1 MEFFYFKKDVEAAF
15 IKMMEAGK
23 LFTVNVDNDLL
34 WMGYLLSFPEGEER
48 QSHNCNAC
56 KSFIRHMGKAVS
68 IDPVTYEIK
77 TFWDDVHTPGY
88 EKTAADLAKLVKE
101 AAICN
106 IFMQDMNEFHGC
118 DHNIQRLPDGSTR
131 QWNHLYVNLP
141 VTYRFNER
149 TSHFSSL
156 AAFKGDVV
164 ARRGVFMRSL
174 TELKTEAV
182 ETVIDLIEDN
192 NLYRGSEFLK
202 NLQEFLNV
210 KKSVEGITNLE
221 NYCWLHYDNPIAKIR
236 NTAMGTLL
244 INLSDGMD
252 LERAIKAYENIM
264 APTNY
269 KRPNAIITKKQI
281 AEAQKKVE
289 ELGLVD
295 ALPRRHAQVEDISV
309 NDVLFVNRDTAKR
322 MIGGSMLDMLS
333 ADKPVNPKEFTKATE
348 ITIEQFLKD
357 ILPGS
362 TNVEALVENNHIP
375 NFVTLTAPVNKD
387 AGNLFKWNNNFAWVY
402 NGSVADSFKE
412 KVKAAGGNV
421 EGFMR
426 CSLHWFNYDDLDV
439 HVAEP
444 NGHEIYYG
452 NRRSYNTGGTL
463 DVDMNAGSG
472 KTRDAVENIV
482 WTDRSKLAPGR
493 YTVFVNQFN
502 KRENID
508 VGFEFEIEVD
518 GNLYKFAYD
527 KMVGQDSNIEVAYID
542 VDAHKNITIIPIL
555 PANPCTISV
564 PNISKFISLLYGIEE
579 EYISI
584 NTLKDPPANAK
595 IKVLVIVPI
604 ISFPIFIELLNK
616 SLNVILLLIL
626 FISNIDDEIDIA
638 TSITAPSDATK
649 IPVNINPLIFKPVSS
664 AIYIKLSA
672 SSIVIPDRLL
682 KSPNM

>member
-23 LFTVNVDNDLL
+23 LFIVNVDNDLL

-141 VTYRFNER
+141 ITYRFNSR
-149 TSHFSSL
+149 TSRFDSL

-202 NLQEFLNV
+202 SLQEFLNV

-244 INLSDGMD
+244 INLSEGMD
-252 LERAIKAYENIM
+252 LERAVKAYENIM

-362 TNVEALVENNHIP
+362 TNVEALVENTHIP

-439 HVAEP
+439 HVMEP
-444 NGHEIYYG
+444 SGNEIYYA
-452 NRRSYNTGGTL
+452 NRRSYKTGGTL

-482 WTDRSKLAPGR
+482 WTDRSNLTPGL

-518 GNLYKFAYD
+518 GELHKFAYD
-527 KMVGQDSNIEVAYID
+527 KVVKGNVTVAYID
-542 VDAHKNITIIPIL
+542 VSRNGITVSPVLPSNASYKSKNEWSIDTMKFQKVSCIMLSPNYWEGNSVGNKHYFFMIDGCK
-555 PANPCTISV
+555 NPDPVRGFFNEYLRADLEKDHRRVFEALASKAKTEYNDNQLSGLGFSV
-564 PNISKFISLLYGIEE
+564 SQRNELIVRVDNKTF
-579 EYISI
+579 
-584 NTLKDPPANAK
+584 K
-595 IKVLVIVPI
+595 IK
-604 ISFPIFIELLNK
+604 F
-616 SLNVILLLIL
+616 
-626 FISNIDDEIDIA
+626 
-638 TSITAPSDATK
+638 
-649 IPVNINPLIFKPVSS
+649 
-664 AIYIKLSA
+664 
-672 SSIVIPDRLL
+672 
-682 KSPNM
+682 

>member
-15 IKMMEAGK
+15 VKMMEAGK
-23 LFTVNVDNDLL
+23 LFIVNVDNDLL

-88 EKTAADLAKLVKE
+88 EKTAADLAQLVKE

-244 INLSDGMD
+244 INLSEGMD
-252 LERAIKAYENIM
+252 LERAVKAYETIM

-281 AEAQKKVE
+281 ADAQKKVE

-348 ITIEQFLKD
+348 ITIEQFLND

-362 TNVEALVENNHIP
+362 TNIEALVENNHIP

-439 HVAEP
+439 HVMEP
-444 NGHEIYYG
+444 NGREIYYG
-452 NRRSYNTGGTL
+452 NRHSYATGGQL
-463 DVDMNAGSG
+463 DVDMNAGGGTS
-472 KTRDAVENIV
+472 RDAVENIV

-493 YTVFVNQFN
+493 YTVWVNQFN
-502 KRENID
+502 RREHID

-518 GNLYKFAYD
+518 GELHKFAYD
-527 KMVGQDSNIEVAYID
+527 KAVYGNVTVAYID
-542 VDAHKNITIIPIL
+542 VSHKGITVSPVLSSNASYKSKTEWGIDTMKFQKVSCIMLSPNYWEGNSVGNKHYFFML
-555 PANPCTISV
+555 DGCKNPDPVRGFFNEYLRPDLEKEHRRVFEALASKAKTEYSDNQLSGLGFSV
-564 PNISKFISLLYGIEE
+564 SQRNELIVKVDNKTF
-579 EYISI
+579 
-584 NTLKDPPANAK
+584 K
-595 IKVLVIVPI
+595 IK
-604 ISFPIFIELLNK
+604 F
-616 SLNVILLLIL
+616 
-626 FISNIDDEIDIA
+626 
-638 TSITAPSDATK
+638 
-649 IPVNINPLIFKPVSS
+649 
-664 AIYIKLSA
+664 
-672 SSIVIPDRLL
+672 
-682 KSPNM
+682 

>member
-15 IKMMEAGK
+15 VKMMEAGK
-23 LFTVNVDNDLL
+23 LFIVNVDNDLL

-88 EKTAADLAKLVKE
+88 EKTASDLAKLVKE

-118 DHNIQRLPDGSTR
+118 DNNIQRLPDGSTR
-131 QWNHLYVNLP
+131 QWYHLYVNLP

-149 TSHFSSL
+149 TSRFSSL
-156 AAFKGDVV
+156 SAFKGDVV

-202 NLQEFLNV
+202 NLQEFLRV

-221 NYCWLHYDNPIAKIR
+221 NYCWLHWDNPVAKFR

-244 INLSDGMD
+244 INLSEGMD
-252 LERAIKAYENIM
+252 LERAVKAYETIM

-281 AEAQKKVE
+281 ADAQKKVE

-362 TNVEALVENNHIP
+362 TDVEVLVENNHIS

-439 HVAEP
+439 HVMEP
-444 NGHEIYYG
+444 NGREIYYG
-452 NRRSYNTGGTL
+452 NKRSYYTGGTL
-463 DVDMNAGSG
+463 DVDMNAGGGTS
-472 KTRDAVENIV
+472 RDAVENIV
-482 WTDRSKLAPGR
+482 WTDRSRLAPGR
-493 YTVFVNQFN
+493 YTVWVNQFN
-502 KRENID
+502 KRESID
-508 VGFEFEIEVD
+508 VGFEFEIEID
-518 GNLYKFAYD
+518 GELHKFAYD
-527 KMVGQDSNIEVAYID
+527 KVVSGNVTVAYID
-542 VDAHKNITIIPIL
+542 VSSNGITVSPVLSSNASYKSKTEWGIDTMKFQKVSCIMLSPNHWEGNSIGNKHYFFMLDGCKNPDPVRGFFNEYL
-555 PANPCTISV
+555 RADLEKDHRRV
-564 PNISKFISLLYGIEE
+564 FEALASKAKT
-579 EYISI
+579 EYSD
-584 NTLKDPPANAK
+584 NQLSGLGFSTTQRNELVVKVDNKTFK
-595 IKVLVIVPI
+595 IK
-604 ISFPIFIELLNK
+604 F
-616 SLNVILLLIL
+616 
-626 FISNIDDEIDIA
+626 
-638 TSITAPSDATK
+638 
-649 IPVNINPLIFKPVSS
+649 
-664 AIYIKLSA
+664 
-672 SSIVIPDRLL
+672 
-682 KSPNM
+682 

>member
-1 MEFFYFKKDVEAAF
+1 MEFYQFKKDVEAAF
-15 IKMMEAGK
+15 VKMMEAGK

-34 WMGYLLSFPEGEER
+34 WMGYLLSFPEGKER

-88 EKTAADLAKLVKE
+88 EKTAADLAELVK
-101 AAICN
+101 ATAIGN

-118 DHNIQRLPDGSTR
+118 DHNIQRLLDGNIR
-131 QWNHLYVNLP
+131 LWNHLYVDLP
-141 VTYRFNER
+141 TTYRFDHRRSNFA
-149 TSHFSSL
+149 TL

-164 ARRGVFMRSL
+164 ARRNVFFRSL
-174 TELKTEAV
+174 TELTTYAV
-182 ETVIDLIEDN
+182 ETVIDLINDN
-192 NLYRGSEFLK
+192 NLYRGAEFLK
-202 NLQEFLNV
+202 GLQEFLKV
-210 KKSVEGITNLE
+210 KQEVENLTNLE

-244 INLSDGMD
+244 INLSEGMD
-252 LERAIKAYENIM
+252 LERAVKAYENIM

-269 KRPNAIITKKQI
+269 KRPNAIITKKQV

-333 ADKPVNPKEFTKATE
+333 ADSPVNPKEFTKATE

-362 TNVEALVENNHIP
+362 SNVEVLVENNHIP

-426 CSLHWFNYDDLDV
+426 CSLHWFNYDDLDL
-439 HVAEP
+439 HVKEP
-444 NGHEIYYG
+444 DGNRIYYG
-452 NRRSYNTGGTL
+452 NKHSYHTGGHL

-472 KTRDAVENIV
+472 TSRDAVENIV
-482 WTDRSKLAPGR
+482 WTNRSKLAKGH
-493 YTVFVNQFN
+493 YTVLVNQFR
-502 KRENID
+502 KRESID
-508 VGFEFEIEVD
+508 VGFEFEIEINGD
-518 GNLYKFAYD
+518 LHKFAYN
-527 KMVGQDSNIEVAYID
+527 KPLKDSEDVVVAYID
-542 VDAHKNITIIPIL
+542 VTANDITISPVL
-555 PANPCTISV
+555 PANTSYKSKTEWGIDTMKFQKVSCIMLSPNYWEGNEVGNKHYFFMIDGCKNPDPVRGFFNEYLRPDLEKQHHRVFEALASKAKTEYNDNQLSGLGFSISQRNELV
-564 PNISKFISLLYGIEE
+564 VKVDNKPF
-579 EYISI
+579 
-584 NTLKDPPANAK
+584 K
-595 IKVLVIVPI
+595 IK
-604 ISFPIFIELLNK
+604 F
-616 SLNVILLLIL
+616 
-626 FISNIDDEIDIA
+626 
-638 TSITAPSDATK
+638 
-649 IPVNINPLIFKPVSS
+649 
-664 AIYIKLSA
+664 
-672 SSIVIPDRLL
+672 
-682 KSPNM
+682 

>member
-15 IKMMEAGK
+15 VKMMEAGK

-56 KSFIRHMGKAVS
+56 KSFIRHMGKAVC

-141 VTYRFNER
+141 ITYRFNSR
-149 TSHFSSL
+149 TSRFDSL
-156 AAFKGDVV
+156 AAFKGDVY
-164 ARRGVFMRSL
+164 ARRTVFHRSL

-202 NLQEFLNV
+202 SLQEFLKV

-221 NYCWLHYDNPIAKIR
+221 NYCWLHCDNPIAKIR

-244 INLSDGMD
+244 INLSEGMD
-252 LERAIKAYENIM
+252 LERAVKAYETIM

-362 TNVEALVENNHIP
+362 TNVEALVENNHIS

-387 AGNLFKWNNNFAWVY
+387 TGNLFKWNNNFAWVY

-426 CSLHWFNYDDLDV
+426 CSLHWFNFDDLDV
-439 HVAEP
+439 HVMEP
-444 NGHEIYYG
+444 NGHEIYYA
-452 NRRSYNTGGTL
+452 NRRSYITGGTL

-482 WTDRSKLAPGR
+482 WTDRSRLAPGR
-493 YTVFVNQFN
+493 YTVWVNQFN
-502 KRENID
+502 RREHID

-518 GNLYKFAYD
+518 GELHKFAYD
-527 KMVGQDSNIEVAYID
+527 KAVYGNVTIAYID
-542 VDAHKNITIIPIL
+542 VSRNGITVSPVLSSNASYKSKTEWSIDTMKFQKVSCIMLSPNYWEGNSIGNKHYFFMLDGCKNPDPVRGFFNEYL
-555 PANPCTISV
+555 RPDLEKQHHRVFEALA
-564 PNISKFISLLYGIEE
+564 SKAKT
-579 EYISI
+579 EYSDNQLSGLGFSSTQRNELIVKVD
-584 NTLKDPPANAK
+584 NKTFK
-595 IKVLVIVPI
+595 IK
-604 ISFPIFIELLNK
+604 F
-616 SLNVILLLIL
+616 
-626 FISNIDDEIDIA
+626 
-638 TSITAPSDATK
+638 
-649 IPVNINPLIFKPVSS
+649 
-664 AIYIKLSA
+664 
-672 SSIVIPDRLL
+672 
-682 KSPNM
+682 

>member
-23 LFTVNVDNDLL
+23 LFIVNVDNDLL

-141 VTYRFNER
+141 VTYRFNSR
-149 TSHFSSL
+149 TSRFDSL
-156 AAFKGDVV
+156 ASFKGDVV
-164 ARRGVFMRSL
+164 ARRNVFYRSL
-174 TELKTEAV
+174 SELKSEAV

-192 NLYRGSEFLK
+192 NLYRGAEFLK
-202 NLQEFLNV
+202 SLQEFLRV
-210 KKSVEGITNLE
+210 KNQVTFTNLE
-221 NYCWLHYDNPIAKIR
+221 NLCWLHWDSPVAKIR

-244 INLSDGMD
+244 INLSEGMD
-252 LERAIKAYENIM
+252 LERAVKAYETIM

-281 AEAQKKVE
+281 AQAQKTVE

-348 ITIEQFLKD
+348 VTIEQFLKD

-362 TNVEALVENNHIP
+362 TNIEALVENNHIS

-439 HVAEP
+439 HVMEP
-444 NGHEIYYG
+444 NGREIYYG
-452 NRRSYNTGGTL
+452 NKRSYTTGGTL
-463 DVDMNAGSG
+463 DVDMNAGGGTS
-472 KTRDAVENIV
+472 RDAVENIV
-482 WTDRSKLAPGR
+482 WTDRSRLAPGR
-493 YTVFVNQFN
+493 YTVWVNQFN
-502 KRENID
+502 KRESID

-518 GNLYKFAYD
+518 GELHKFAYD
-527 KMVGQDSNIEVAYID
+527 KVVSGNVTVAYID
-542 VDAHKNITIIPIL
+542 VSSNGITVSPVLSSNASYKSKTEWGIDTMKFQKVSCIMLSPNYWEGNNVGNKHYFFMLDGCKNPDPVRGFFNEYL
-555 PANPCTISV
+555 RSDLEKQHHRVFEALA
-564 PNISKFISLLYGIEE
+564 SKAKT
-579 EYISI
+579 EYSDNQLSGLGFSSTQRNELIVKVD
-584 NTLKDPPANAK
+584 NKTFK
-595 IKVLVIVPI
+595 IK
-604 ISFPIFIELLNK
+604 F
-616 SLNVILLLIL
+616 
-626 FISNIDDEIDIA
+626 
-638 TSITAPSDATK
+638 
-649 IPVNINPLIFKPVSS
+649 
-664 AIYIKLSA
+664 
-672 SSIVIPDRLL
+672 
-682 KSPNM
+682 

>member
-23 LFTVNVDNDLL
+23 LFIVNVDNDLL
-34 WMGYLLSFPEGEER
+34 WMGYLLSFPEGEVR

-77 TFWDDVHTPGY
+77 TFWDDVHTPGF

-101 AAICN
+101 ATICN

-118 DHNIQRLPDGSTR
+118 DNNIQRLPDGSTR
-131 QWNHLYVNLP
+131 QWHHLYVNLP
-141 VTYRFNER
+141 ANYRFNER

-156 AAFKGDVV
+156 SAFKGDVV

-202 NLQEFLNV
+202 SLQEFLRV

-244 INLSDGMD
+244 INLSEGMD
-252 LERAIKAYENIM
+252 LERAVKAYENIM

-281 AEAQKKVE
+281 ADAQKKVE

-309 NDVLFVNRDTAKR
+309 NDVLFVNRDTAKK

-333 ADKPVNPKEFTKATE
+333 ADKPVNPKEFTKAAE

-439 HVAEP
+439 HVTEP
-444 NGHEIYYG
+444 NGHEIYYA
-452 NRRSYNTGGTL
+452 NRRSYTTGGTL

-482 WTDRSKLAPGR
+482 WTDRSKLTPGR

-508 VGFEFEIEVD
+508 VGFEFEIEID
-518 GNLYKFAYD
+518 GELHKFAYD
-527 KMVGQDSNIEVAYID
+527 KVVSGNVTVAYID
-542 VDAHKNITIIPIL
+542 VSRKGITVSPVLSSNASYKSKTEWGIDTMKFQKVSCIMLSPNHWEGNSIGNKHYFFMLDGCKNPDPVRGFFNEYL
-555 PANPCTISV
+555 RADLEKDHRRV
-564 PNISKFISLLYGIEE
+564 FEALASKAKT
-579 EYISI
+579 EYSDNQLSGLGFSSTQRNELIVKVD
-584 NTLKDPPANAK
+584 NKTFK
-595 IKVLVIVPI
+595 IK
-604 ISFPIFIELLNK
+604 F
-616 SLNVILLLIL
+616 
-626 FISNIDDEIDIA
+626 
-638 TSITAPSDATK
+638 
-649 IPVNINPLIFKPVSS
+649 
-664 AIYIKLSA
+664 
-672 SSIVIPDRLL
+672 
-682 KSPNM
+682 

>member
-15 IKMMEAGK
+15 VKMMEAGK
-23 LFTVNVDNDLL
+23 LFIVNVDNDLL
-34 WMGYLLSFPEGEER
+34 WMGYLLSFPEEKR
-48 QSHNCNAC
+48 QEHNCNAC

-141 VTYRFNER
+141 VTYRFNSR
-149 TSHFSSL
+149 TSRFDSL

-202 NLQEFLNV
+202 SLQEFLNV
-210 KKSVEGITNLE
+210 KKSVEGIANLE

-244 INLSDGMD
+244 INLSEGMD
-252 LERAIKAYENIM
+252 LERAVKAYENIM

-362 TNVEALVENNHIP
+362 TNVEALVENNHIS

-439 HVAEP
+439 HVMEP

-493 YTVFVNQFN
+493 YTVWVNQFN

-518 GNLYKFAYD
+518 GELHKFAYD
-527 KMVGQDSNIEVAYID
+527 KIVKGNVTVAYID
-542 VDAHKNITIIPIL
+542 VSRKGITVSPVLPSNASYKSKTEWGIDTMKFQKVSCIMLSPNHWEGNSVGNKHYFFMLDGCKNPDPVRGFFNEYL
-555 PANPCTISV
+555 RADLEKDHRRV
-564 PNISKFISLLYGIEE
+564 FEALASKAKT
-579 EYISI
+579 EYSDNQLSGLGFS
-584 NTLKDPPANAK
+584 NTQRNELVVKVDNKTFK
-595 IKVLVIVPI
+595 IK
-604 ISFPIFIELLNK
+604 F
-616 SLNVILLLIL
+616 
-626 FISNIDDEIDIA
+626 
-638 TSITAPSDATK
+638 
-649 IPVNINPLIFKPVSS
+649 
-664 AIYIKLSA
+664 
-672 SSIVIPDRLL
+672 
-682 KSPNM
+682 

>member
-15 IKMMEAGK
+15 VKMMEAGK
-23 LFTVNVDNDLL
+23 LFIVNVDNDLL
-34 WMGYLLSFPEGEER
+34 WMGYLLSFQEGEER

-106 IFMQDMNEFHGC
+106 IFMQDINEFHGC

-131 QWNHLYVNLP
+131 QWNHLYIDLP
-141 VTYRFNER
+141 RHYRFNSR
-149 TSHFSSL
+149 TSDFHSL
-156 AAFKGDVV
+156 AALKGEVV

-202 NLQEFLNV
+202 NLQEFLKV

-244 INLSDGMD
+244 INLSEGMD
-252 LERAIKAYENIM
+252 LERAVKAYETIM

-269 KRPNAIITKKQI
+269 KRPNALISKRQI
-281 AEAQKKVE
+281 AEAQKKIE

-439 HVAEP
+439 HVLEP
-444 NGHEIYYG
+444 SGREIYYG
-452 NRRSYNTGGTL
+452 NRRSYNTGGEL

-472 KTRDAVENIV
+472 KTRDAVENII
-482 WTDRSKLAPGR
+482 WTDRSRLAPGR
-493 YTVFVNQFN
+493 YTVWVNQFN
-502 KRENID
+502 RREHID

-518 GNLYKFAYD
+518 GELHKFAYD
-527 KMVGQDSNIEVAYID
+527 KAVYGNVTVAYID
-542 VDAHKNITIIPIL
+542 VSHKGITVSPVLSSNASYKSKTEWSIDTMKFQKVSCIMLSPNYWEGNSIGNKHYFFML
-555 PANPCTISV
+555 DGCKNPDPV
-564 PNISKFISLLYGIEE
+564 RGFFNEYLRPDLEKQHHRVFEALASKAKT
-579 EYISI
+579 EYSDNQLSGLGFSSTQRNELIVKVD
-584 NTLKDPPANAK
+584 NKTFK
-595 IKVLVIVPI
+595 IK
-604 ISFPIFIELLNK
+604 F
-616 SLNVILLLIL
+616 
-626 FISNIDDEIDIA
+626 
-638 TSITAPSDATK
+638 
-649 IPVNINPLIFKPVSS
+649 
-664 AIYIKLSA
+664 
-672 SSIVIPDRLL
+672 
-682 KSPNM
+682 

>member
-15 IKMMEAGK
+15 VKMMEAGK
-23 LFTVNVDNDLL
+23 LFIVNVDNDLL
-34 WMGYLLSFPEGEER
+34 WMGYLLSFPESER
-48 QSHNCNAC
+48 QVHNCNAC

-106 IFMQDMNEFHGC
+106 IFMQDINEFHGC

-131 QWNHLYVNLP
+131 QWNHLYVDLP
-141 VTYRFNER
+141 RHYRFNSR
-149 TSHFSSL
+149 TSDFHSL
-156 AAFKGDVV
+156 AALKGEVV

-244 INLSDGMD
+244 INLSEGMD
-252 LERAIKAYENIM
+252 LERAVKAYETIM

-269 KRPNAIITKKQI
+269 KRPNALITKKQI
-281 AEAQKKVE
+281 AQAQKTVE

-295 ALPRRHAQVEDISV
+295 ALPRRHAQVEDISI

-362 TNVEALVENNHIP
+362 TNIEALVENNHIS

-412 KVKAAGGNV
+412 KIKAAGGNI

-426 CSLHWFNYDDLDV
+426 CSLHWFNYDDLDL
-439 HVAEP
+439 HVKEP
-444 NGHEIYYG
+444 NGNHIYYSH
-452 NRRSYNTGGTL
+452 RTSTTTGGRL
-463 DVDMNAGSG
+463 DVDMNAGGGVS
-472 KTRDAVENIV
+472 RDAVENVV
-482 WTDRSKLAPGR
+482 WTDRSRLTPGR
-493 YTVFVNQFN
+493 YQVFVHQFR
-502 KRENID
+502 KRESID
-508 VGFEFEIEVD
+508 GGFEFEIEVD

-542 VDAHKNITIIPIL
+542 VDIHKNITVIPIL
-555 PANPCTISV
+555 PANASYKSKTEWSIDTMKFQKVSCIMLSPNYWEGNSV
-564 PNISKFISLLYGIEE
+564 GNKHYFFMIDGCKNPDPVRGFFNEYLRPDLEKQHHRVFEALASKAKT
-579 EYISI
+579 EYSDNQLSGLGFSSTQRNELIVKVD
-584 NTLKDPPANAK
+584 NKTFK
-595 IKVLVIVPI
+595 IK
-604 ISFPIFIELLNK
+604 F
-616 SLNVILLLIL
+616 
-626 FISNIDDEIDIA
+626 
-638 TSITAPSDATK
+638 
-649 IPVNINPLIFKPVSS
+649 
-664 AIYIKLSA
+664 
-672 SSIVIPDRLL
+672 
-682 KSPNM
+682 

>member
-15 IKMMEAGK
+15 VKMMEAGK
-23 LFTVNVDNDLL
+23 LFIVNVDNDLL
-34 WMGYLLSFPEGEER
+34 WIGYLLSFPEGEER

-88 EKTAADLAKLVKE
+88 EKTASDLAKLVKE

-118 DHNIQRLPDGSTR
+118 DNNIQRLPDGSTR
-131 QWNHLYVNLP
+131 QWYHLYVNLP

-149 TSHFSSL
+149 TSRFSSL
-156 AAFKGDVV
+156 SAFKGDVV

-202 NLQEFLNV
+202 NLQEFLRV

-221 NYCWLHYDNPIAKIR
+221 NYCWLHWDNPVAKFR

-244 INLSDGMD
+244 INLSEGMD
-252 LERAIKAYENIM
+252 LERAVKAYETIM

-281 AEAQKKVE
+281 ADAQKKVE

-362 TNVEALVENNHIP
+362 TNVEALVENNHIS

-439 HVAEP
+439 HVMEP
-444 NGHEIYYG
+444 NGREIYYG
-452 NRRSYNTGGTL
+452 NKRSYYTGGTL
-463 DVDMNAGSG
+463 DVDMNAGGGTS
-472 KTRDAVENIV
+472 RDAVENIV
-482 WTDRSKLAPGR
+482 WTDRSRLAPGR
-493 YTVFVNQFN
+493 YTVWVNQFN
-502 KRENID
+502 KRESID
-508 VGFEFEIEVD
+508 VGFEFEIEID
-518 GNLYKFAYD
+518 GELHKFAYD
-527 KMVGQDSNIEVAYID
+527 KVVSGNVTVAYID
-542 VDAHKNITIIPIL
+542 VSSNGITVSPVLSSNASYKSKTEWGIDTMKFQKVSCIMLSPNHWEGNSIGNKHYFFMLDGCKNPDPVRGFFNEYL
-555 PANPCTISV
+555 RADLEKDHRRV
-564 PNISKFISLLYGIEE
+564 FEALASKAKT
-579 EYISI
+579 EYSD
-584 NTLKDPPANAK
+584 NQLSGLGFSTTQRNELVVKVDNKTFK
-595 IKVLVIVPI
+595 IK
-604 ISFPIFIELLNK
+604 F
-616 SLNVILLLIL
+616 
-626 FISNIDDEIDIA
+626 
-638 TSITAPSDATK
+638 
-649 IPVNINPLIFKPVSS
+649 
-664 AIYIKLSA
+664 
-672 SSIVIPDRLL
+672 
-682 KSPNM
+682 

>member
-1 MEFFYFKKDVEAAF
+1 MEFYQFKKDVEAAF
-15 IKMMEAGK
+15 VKMMEAGK

-34 WMGYLLSFPEGEER
+34 WMSYLLSFPEENG
-48 QSHNCNAC
+48 QVHNCNAC

-88 EKTAADLAKLVKE
+88 EKTAADLAELVK
-101 AAICN
+101 ATAISN

-131 QWNHLYVNLP
+131 QWNHLYVDLP
-141 VTYRFNER
+141 ITYRFNSR
-149 TSHFSSL
+149 TSPFGSL

-164 ARRGVFMRSL
+164 ARRNVFFRSL

-182 ETVIDLIEDN
+182 ETIIDLINDN
-192 NLYRGSEFLK
+192 NLYRGAEFLK
-202 NLQEFLNV
+202 GLQEFLKV
-210 KKSVEGITNLE
+210 KQEVENLTNLE

-244 INLSDGMD
+244 INLSEGMD
-252 LERAIKAYENIM
+252 LERAIKAYEAIM

-281 AEAQKKVE
+281 ALAQKTVE

-309 NDVLFVNRDTAKR
+309 NDVLFVNRDAAKR
-322 MIGGSMLDMLS
+322 MIGGSVLDILA
-333 ADKPVNPKEFTKATE
+333 ADKPVNPKEFNKATE
-348 ITIEQFLKD
+348 VTIEQFLKD

-362 TNVEALVENNHIP
+362 TNVEALVENNHIS

-421 EGFMR
+421 DGFMR

-439 HVAEP
+439 HVMEP
-444 NGHEIYYG
+444 NGREIYYG
-452 NRRSYNTGGTL
+452 SRHSYYTGGHL

-472 KTRDAVENIV
+472 QTRDAVENIV
-482 WTDRSKLAPGR
+482 WTNRSKLANGR
-493 YTVFVNQFN
+493 YTVYVNQFR
-502 KRENID
+502 KRESID
-508 VGFEFEIEVD
+508 VGFEFEIEINGD
-518 GNLYKFAYD
+518 LHKFAYD
-527 KMVGQDSNIEVAYID
+527 KAVQGNVTVAYID
-542 VDAHKNITIIPIL
+542 VTANDITISPVL
-555 PANPCTISV
+555 PANASYKSKTEWGIDTMKFQKVSCIMLSPNYWEGNAVGNKHYFFMLDGCKNPDPVRGFFNEYLRPDLEKQHHRVFEALASKAKTEYNDNQLSGLGFSV
-564 PNISKFISLLYGIEE
+564 SQRNELVVKVDNKTF
-579 EYISI
+579 
-584 NTLKDPPANAK
+584 K
-595 IKVLVIVPI
+595 IK
-604 ISFPIFIELLNK
+604 F
-616 SLNVILLLIL
+616 
-626 FISNIDDEIDIA
+626 
-638 TSITAPSDATK
+638 
-649 IPVNINPLIFKPVSS
+649 
-664 AIYIKLSA
+664 
-672 SSIVIPDRLL
+672 
-682 KSPNM
+682 

>member
-15 IKMMEAGK
+15 VKMIEAGK

-34 WMGYLLSFPEGEER
+34 WMGYLLSFPEENR
-48 QSHNCNAC
+48 QEHNCNAC

-141 VTYRFNER
+141 ITYRFNSR
-149 TSHFSSL
+149 TSRFDSL

-192 NLYRGSEFLK
+192 NLYRGNDFLK
-202 NLQEFLNV
+202 SLQEFLRV

-244 INLSDGMD
+244 INLSEGMD
-252 LERAIKAYENIM
+252 LERAVKAYENIM

-281 AEAQKKVE
+281 ADAQKKVE

-362 TNVEALVENNHIP
+362 TNVEALVENNHIS

-426 CSLHWFNYDDLDV
+426 CSLHWFNFDDLDV

-518 GNLYKFAYD
+518 GELHKFAYD
-527 KMVGQDSNIEVAYID
+527 KVVKGNVTVAYID
-542 VDAHKNITIIPIL
+542 VSRKGITVSPVLPSNASYKSKTEWGIDTMKFQKVSCIMLSPNYWEGNSVGNKHYFFMLDGCKNPDPVRGFFNEYLRADLEKDHRRVFEALASKAKTEYSDNQL
-555 PANPCTISV
+555 SGLGFSV
-564 PNISKFISLLYGIEE
+564 SQRNELIVKVDNKTF
-579 EYISI
+579 
-584 NTLKDPPANAK
+584 K
-595 IKVLVIVPI
+595 IK
-604 ISFPIFIELLNK
+604 F
-616 SLNVILLLIL
+616 
-626 FISNIDDEIDIA
+626 
-638 TSITAPSDATK
+638 
-649 IPVNINPLIFKPVSS
+649 
-664 AIYIKLSA
+664 
-672 SSIVIPDRLL
+672 
-682 KSPNM
+682 

>member
-15 IKMMEAGK
+15 VKMMEAGK
-23 LFTVNVDNDLL
+23 LFIVNVDNDLL
-34 WMGYLLSFPEGEER
+34 WMGYLLSFQEGEER

-88 EKTAADLAKLVKE
+88 EKAAADLAKLVKE

-164 ARRGVFMRSL
+164 SRRGVFVRSL

-202 NLQEFLNV
+202 SLQEFLNV

-244 INLSDGMD
+244 INLSEGMD
-252 LERAIKAYENIM
+252 LERAVRAYETIM

-269 KRPNAIITKKQI
+269 KRPNAIISKKQI
-281 AEAQKKVE
+281 AQAQKTVE

-362 TNVEALVENNHIP
+362 TNVEALVENTHIP

-412 KVKAAGGNV
+412 KVKAAGGNI

-426 CSLHWFNYDDLDV
+426 CSLHWFNYDDLDL
-439 HVAEP
+439 HVKEP
-444 NGHEIYYG
+444 RGSHIYFSHKLSG
-452 NRRSYNTGGTL
+452 LTGGRL
-463 DVDMNAGSG
+463 DVDMNAGGG
-472 KTRDAVENIV
+472 KSRDAVENIV
-482 WTDRSKLAPGR
+482 WTDRSRLVQGR
-493 YTVFVNQFN
+493 YQVFVHQYH
-502 KRENID
+502 KRESID
-508 VGFEFEIEVD
+508 GGFEFEIEVD

-527 KMVGQDSNIEVAYID
+527 KMVGEGSNIEVAYID
-542 VDAHKNITIIPIL
+542 VDSNGNITVVPIL
-555 PANPCTISV
+555 PANASYKSKTEWSIDTMKFQKVSCIMLS
-564 PNISKFISLLYGIEE
+564 PNYWEGNATGNKHYFFMLDGCKNPDPVRGFFNEYLRPDLEKQHHRVFEALASKAKT
-579 EYISI
+579 EYSDNQLSGLGFSSTQRNELIVKVD
-584 NTLKDPPANAK
+584 NKTFK
-595 IKVLVIVPI
+595 IK
-604 ISFPIFIELLNK
+604 F
-616 SLNVILLLIL
+616 
-626 FISNIDDEIDIA
+626 
-638 TSITAPSDATK
+638 
-649 IPVNINPLIFKPVSS
+649 
-664 AIYIKLSA
+664 
-672 SSIVIPDRLL
+672 
-682 KSPNM
+682 

>member
-15 IKMMEAGK
+15 IKMMKAGK
-23 LFTVNVDNDLL
+23 LFIVNVDNNLL
-34 WMGYLLSFPEGEER
+34 WMGYLLSFPEENR
-48 QSHNCNAC
+48 QEHNCNAC

-141 VTYRFNER
+141 VTYRFNSR
-149 TSHFSSL
+149 TSRFDSL

-202 NLQEFLNV
+202 SLQEFLKV
-210 KKSVEGITNLE
+210 KKSVEGIANLE

-244 INLSDGMD
+244 INLSEGMD
-252 LERAIKAYENIM
+252 LERAVKAYENIM

-269 KRPNAIITKKQI
+269 KRPNALITKKQI
-281 AEAQKKVE
+281 ADAQKKVE

-333 ADKPVNPKEFTKATE
+333 ADKPVNPKEFTKAAE

-357 ILPGS
+357 VLPGS
-362 TNVEALVENNHIP
+362 TNIEVLVENNHIP

-387 AGNLFKWNNNFAWVY
+387 AGKLFKWNNNFAWVY

-439 HVAEP
+439 HVTEP
-444 NGHEIYYG
+444 NGHEIYYA
-452 NRRSYNTGGTL
+452 NRRSYITGGTL

-482 WTDRSKLAPGR
+482 WTDRSKLVPGR

-518 GNLYKFAYD
+518 GELHKFAYD
-527 KMVGQDSNIEVAYID
+527 KVVKGNVTVAYID
-542 VDAHKNITIIPIL
+542 VSRNGITVSPVLPSNASYKSKTEWSIDTMKFQKVSCIMLSPNHWEGNSVGNKHYFFMLDGCKNPDPVRGFFNEYL
-555 PANPCTISV
+555 RADLEKEHRRV
-564 PNISKFISLLYGIEE
+564 FEALASKAKA
-579 EYISI
+579 EYSDNQLSGLGFSSTQRNELIVKVD
-584 NTLKDPPANAK
+584 NKTFK
-595 IKVLVIVPI
+595 IK
-604 ISFPIFIELLNK
+604 F
-616 SLNVILLLIL
+616 
-626 FISNIDDEIDIA
+626 
-638 TSITAPSDATK
+638 
-649 IPVNINPLIFKPVSS
+649 
-664 AIYIKLSA
+664 
-672 SSIVIPDRLL
+672 
-682 KSPNM
+682 

>member
-1 MEFFYFKKDVEAAF
+1 MEFYQFKKDVEAAF
-15 IKMMEAGK
+15 IKMMEASK
-23 LFTVNVDNDLL
+23 LFVVNVDNDLL
-34 WMGYLLSFPEGEER
+34 WMGYLLSFPEGAER
-48 QSHNCNAC
+48 QVHNCNAC

-77 TFWDDVHTPGY
+77 TFWDDVHSPGF

-141 VTYRFNER
+141 ATYRFNSR
-149 TSHFSSL
+149 TSRFDSL

-164 ARRGVFMRSL
+164 ARRNVFMRSL

-202 NLQEFLNV
+202 GLQEFLRV
-210 KKSVEGITNLE
+210 KKATEGLANLD

-244 INLSDGMD
+244 INLSEGME
-252 LERAIKAYENIM
+252 LERAVKAYETIM

-348 ITIEQFLKD
+348 VTIEQFLKD

-362 TNVEALVENNHIP
+362 TNVEALVENNHVP

-387 AGNLFKWNNNFAWVY
+387 AGNLFKWNNNFAWTY

-439 HVAEP
+439 HVKEP
-444 NGHEIYYG
+444 NGREIYYG
-452 NRRSYNTGGTL
+452 DKRSYTTGGTL

-482 WTDRSKLAPGR
+482 WTDRSRLAPGR
-493 YTVFVNQFN
+493 YTVWVNQFN
-502 KRENID
+502 KREGID
-508 VGFEFEIEVD
+508 VGFEFEIEID
-518 GNLYKFAYD
+518 GELHKFAYD
-527 KMVGQDSNIEVAYID
+527 KAVQGNVTVAYID
-542 VDAHKNITIIPIL
+542 VSRNGITVSPVLPSNASYKSKTEWSIDTMKFQKVSCIMLSPNHWEGNEVGNKHYFFMLDGCKNPDPVRGFFNEYL
-555 PANPCTISV
+555 RADLEKDHRRV
-564 PNISKFISLLYGIEE
+564 FEALASKAKT
-579 EYISI
+579 EYSD
-584 NTLKDPPANAK
+584 NQLSGLGFSSTQRNELVVKVDNKVFK
-595 IKVLVIVPI
+595 IK
-604 ISFPIFIELLNK
+604 F
-616 SLNVILLLIL
+616 
-626 FISNIDDEIDIA
+626 
-638 TSITAPSDATK
+638 
-649 IPVNINPLIFKPVSS
+649 
-664 AIYIKLSA
+664 
-672 SSIVIPDRLL
+672 
-682 KSPNM
+682 

>member
-15 IKMMEAGK
+15 VKMMEAGK
-23 LFTVNVDNDLL
+23 LFIVNVDNDLL

-56 KSFIRHMGKAVS
+56 KSFIQHMGKAVR

-88 EKTAADLAKLVKE
+88 EKTAADLAELVKE
-101 AAICN
+101 AAISN

-141 VTYRFNER
+141 VTYRFNSR
-149 TSHFSSL
+149 TSPFGSL

-164 ARRGVFMRSL
+164 ARRNVFFRSL

-182 ETVIDLIEDN
+182 ETVIDLINDN
-192 NLYRGSEFLK
+192 NLYRGAEFLK
-202 NLQEFLNV
+202 GLQEFLKV
-210 KKSVEGITNLE
+210 KQEVENLINLE

-244 INLSDGMD
+244 INLSEGMD
-252 LERAIKAYENIM
+252 LERAVKAYEAIM

-281 AEAQKKVE
+281 ALAQKTVE

-333 ADKPVNPKEFTKATE
+333 ADKPVNPKEFTKAAE
-348 ITIEQFLKD
+348 VTIEQFLKD

-362 TNVEALVENNHIP
+362 TNVEVLVENTHVS
-375 NFVTLTAPVNKD
+375 NFVTLTAPVNKN

-421 EGFMR
+421 DGFMR

-439 HVAEP
+439 HVMEP
-444 NGHEIYYG
+444 NGREIYYG
-452 NRRSYNTGGTL
+452 NKHSYYTGGQL

-482 WTDRSKLAPGR
+482 WTDRSKLAKGR
-493 YTVFVNQFN
+493 YTVFVNQFH
-502 KRENID
+502 KREGID
-508 VGFEFEIEVD
+508 VGFEFEIEINGD
-518 GNLYKFAYD
+518 LHKFAYD
-527 KMVGQDSNIEVAYID
+527 KAVQGNVTVAYID
-542 VDAHKNITIIPIL
+542 VSRNGITVSPVLSSNASYKSKTEWGIDTMKFQKVSCIMLSPNYWEGNAVGNKHYFFMLDGCKNPDPVRGFFNEYLRPDLEKQHHRVFEALASKVKTEYNDNQL
-555 PANPCTISV
+555 SGLGFSV
-564 PNISKFISLLYGIEE
+564 SQRNELVVKVDNKTF
-579 EYISI
+579 
-584 NTLKDPPANAK
+584 K
-595 IKVLVIVPI
+595 IK
-604 ISFPIFIELLNK
+604 F
-616 SLNVILLLIL
+616 
-626 FISNIDDEIDIA
+626 
-638 TSITAPSDATK
+638 
-649 IPVNINPLIFKPVSS
+649 
-664 AIYIKLSA
+664 
-672 SSIVIPDRLL
+672 
-682 KSPNM
+682 

>member
-15 IKMMEAGK
+15 VKMMEAGK
-23 LFTVNVDNDLL
+23 LFIVNVDNDLL
-34 WMGYLLSFPEGEER
+34 WMGYLLSFPEEKR
-48 QSHNCNAC
+48 QEHNCNAC

-118 DHNIQRLPDGSTR
+118 DNNIQRLPDGSTR
-131 QWNHLYVNLP
+131 QWHHLYVNLP
-141 VTYRFNER
+141 ATYRFNSR
-149 TSHFSSL
+149 TSRFDSL

-192 NLYRGSEFLK
+192 NLYRGDEFLK
-202 NLQEFLNV
+202 SLQEFLRV

-221 NYCWLHYDNPIAKIR
+221 NYCWLHCDNPIAKIR

-252 LERAIKAYENIM
+252 LERAVKAYETIM

-348 ITIEQFLKD
+348 VTIEQFLKD

-439 HVAEP
+439 HVLEP
-444 NGHEIYYG
+444 NGHEIYYA
-452 NRRSYNTGGTL
+452 NRRSYTTGGTL

-482 WTDRSKLAPGR
+482 WTDRSNLAPGR
-493 YTVFVNQFN
+493 YTVFVHQFT

-508 VGFEFEIEVD
+508 VGFEFEIEID
-518 GNLYKFAYD
+518 GELHKFAYD
-527 KMVGQDSNIEVAYID
+527 KAVKGNVTVAYID
-542 VDAHKNITIIPIL
+542 VSRKGITVSPVLPSNASYKSKTEWGIDTMKFQKVSCIMLSPNHWEGNNVGNKHYFFMLDGCKNPDPVRGFFNEYLRADLEKDHRRVFEALASKAKTEYNDNQL
-555 PANPCTISV
+555 SGLGFSV
-564 PNISKFISLLYGIEE
+564 SQRNELIVKVDNKTF
-579 EYISI
+579 
-584 NTLKDPPANAK
+584 K
-595 IKVLVIVPI
+595 IK
-604 ISFPIFIELLNK
+604 F
-616 SLNVILLLIL
+616 
-626 FISNIDDEIDIA
+626 
-638 TSITAPSDATK
+638 
-649 IPVNINPLIFKPVSS
+649 
-664 AIYIKLSA
+664 
-672 SSIVIPDRLL
+672 
-682 KSPNM
+682 

>member
-15 IKMMEAGK
+15 IKMMKAGK

-34 WMGYLLSFPEGEER
+34 WMGYLLSFPEGEVR

-149 TSHFSSL
+149 TSRFDSL

-192 NLYRGSEFLK
+192 NLYRGDEFLK
-202 NLQEFLNV
+202 SLQEFLKV
-210 KKSVEGITNLE
+210 KKSVEGIANLE
-221 NYCWLHYDNPIAKIR
+221 NYCWLHCDNPIAKIR

-244 INLSDGMD
+244 INLSEGMD
-252 LERAIKAYENIM
+252 LERAVKAYENIM

-269 KRPNAIITKKQI
+269 KRPNALITKKQI
-281 AEAQKKVE
+281 AQAQKTVE

-348 ITIEQFLKD
+348 VTIEQFLKD

-412 KVKAAGGNV
+412 KVKAAGGNI

-426 CSLHWFNYDDLDV
+426 CSLHWFNYDDLDL
-439 HVAEP
+439 HVKEP
-444 NGHEIYYG
+444 KGSHIYFSHRLSG
-452 NRRSYNTGGTL
+452 LTGGRL
-463 DVDMNAGSG
+463 DVDMNAGGG
-472 KTRDAVENIV
+472 KSRDAVENIV
-482 WTDRSKLAPGR
+482 WTDRSKLVPGR
-493 YTVFVNQFN
+493 YQVFVHQYH
-502 KRENID
+502 KRESID
-508 VGFEFEIEVD
+508 GGFEFEIEVD

-527 KMVGQDSNIEVAYID
+527 KMVGQGSNIEVAYID
-542 VDAHKNITIIPIL
+542 VDANKNITVVPIL
-555 PANPCTISV
+555 S
-564 PNISKFISLLYGIEE
+564 
-579 EYISI
+579 
-584 NTLKDPPANAK
+584 ANASYKSKTEWSIDTMKFQKVSCIMLSPNYWEGNNVGNKHYFFMLDGCKNPDPVRGFFNEYLRADLEKDHRRVFEALASKAKTEYSDNQLSGLGFSNTQRNELIVKVDNKTFK
-595 IKVLVIVPI
+595 IK
-604 ISFPIFIELLNK
+604 F
-616 SLNVILLLIL
+616 
-626 FISNIDDEIDIA
+626 
-638 TSITAPSDATK
+638 
-649 IPVNINPLIFKPVSS
+649 
-664 AIYIKLSA
+664 
-672 SSIVIPDRLL
+672 
-682 KSPNM
+682 

>member
-15 IKMMEAGK
+15 VKMMEAGK
-23 LFTVNVDNDLL
+23 LFIVNVDNDLL
-34 WMGYLLSFPEGEER
+34 WMGYLLSFPEGEVR
-48 QSHNCNAC
+48 QSYNCNAC

-141 VTYRFNER
+141 ATYRFNSR
-149 TSHFSSL
+149 VSCFDSL

-174 TELKTEAV
+174 TEVKTEAV

-202 NLQEFLNV
+202 NLQEFLKV
-210 KKSVEGITNLE
+210 KKSVEGIANLE

-244 INLSDGMD
+244 INLSEGMD
-252 LERAIKAYENIM
+252 LERAVKAYENIM

-269 KRPNAIITKKQI
+269 KRPNALITKKQI
-281 AEAQKKVE
+281 AQAQKTVE

-333 ADKPVNPKEFTKATE
+333 EDKPVNPKEFTKATE

-362 TNVEALVENNHIP
+362 TNVEALVENNHIS

-439 HVAEP
+439 HVMEP
-444 NGHEIYYG
+444 NGREIYYG
-452 NRRSYNTGGTL
+452 NKRSYTTGGTL
-463 DVDMNAGSG
+463 DVDMNAGGGTS
-472 KTRDAVENIV
+472 RDAVENIV
-482 WTDRSKLAPGR
+482 WTDRSRLAPGR
-493 YTVFVNQFN
+493 YTVWVNQFN
-502 KRENID
+502 KRESID

-518 GNLYKFAYD
+518 GELHKFAYD
-527 KMVGQDSNIEVAYID
+527 KVVSGNVTVAYID
-542 VDAHKNITIIPIL
+542 VSSNGITVSPVLSSNASYKSKTEWGIDTMKFQKVSCIMLSPNYWEGNNVGNKHYFFMLDGCKNPDPVRGFFNEYL
-555 PANPCTISV
+555 RADLEKQHHRV
-564 PNISKFISLLYGIEE
+564 FEALASKAKT
-579 EYISI
+579 EYNDNQLSGLGFSSTQR
-584 NTLKDPPANAK
+584 NELVVKVDNKTFK
-595 IKVLVIVPI
+595 IK
-604 ISFPIFIELLNK
+604 F
-616 SLNVILLLIL
+616 
-626 FISNIDDEIDIA
+626 
-638 TSITAPSDATK
+638 
-649 IPVNINPLIFKPVSS
+649 
-664 AIYIKLSA
+664 
-672 SSIVIPDRLL
+672 
-682 KSPNM
+682 